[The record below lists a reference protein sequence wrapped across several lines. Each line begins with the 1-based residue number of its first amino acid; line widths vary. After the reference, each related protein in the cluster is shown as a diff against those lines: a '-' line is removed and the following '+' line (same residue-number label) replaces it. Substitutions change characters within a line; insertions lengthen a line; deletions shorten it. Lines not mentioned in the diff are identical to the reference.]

1 VSYSVAECRKKLAF
15 QAPDVLLLDIELPDG
30 DGIDFCGEIV
40 ARHPALKV
48 MIFTSHEEYS
58 TMRRAMANG
67 AAGYILKADLA
78 EELIVGLETI
88 MSGQSFVSFEIE
100 KRIKKIE
107 ERPVWLTLRERQV
120 LEGVAEGYTNQEI
133 ADHLG
138 LSLQTIKSYHK
149 SLNQKIDANNPT
161 ELVKK
166 AIEMGEIKR
175 RMHP

>member
-1 VSYSVAECRKKLAF
+1 
-15 QAPDVLLLDIELPDG
+15 
-30 DGIDFCGEIV
+30 
-40 ARHPALKV
+40 

-58 TMRRAMANG
+58 TMRRAIANG

-78 EELIVGLETI
+78 EELIVGIETI

-107 ERPVWLTLRERQV
+107 ERPVWLTMRERQV

-133 ADHLG
+133 ADRLG
-138 LSLQTIKSYHK
+138 LSIQTIKSYHK

-175 RMHP
+175 RMRP